1 MSHRLSQ
8 EKEGEY
14 ECMGGCFDSHQARKT
29 SVRPTQER
37 PVSDFA
43 KPVVSSFLPT
53 PLFHLTIRNLTRADR
68 PAGRQEETAA
78 SDDLR
83 EGWKHGELWVNG
95 RPESPPVRPNQD
107 Q

>member
-1 MSHRLSQ
+1 MGDVLTVTKP
-8 EKEGEY
+8 EKRQCGLL
-14 ECMGGCFDSHQARKT
+14 R
-29 SVRPTQER
+29 ER
-37 PVSDFA
+37 PASDFA
-43 KPVVSSFLPT
+43 KPVLSSFFPCLLPS
-53 PLFHLTIRNLTRADR
+53 PLPSDNQKSHASR

-83 EGWKHGELWVNG
+83 EGWKHGEVWVNG